1 MEKFHQIE
9 ITSHNIQKTG
19 MRFHLIKTEN
29 EKAKSCYHFTP
40 YVCRKIMR
48 K

>member
-9 ITSHNIQKTG
+9 ITSHNIQKRG
-19 MRFHLIKTEN
+19 MRFHLIKKEN
-29 EKAKSCYHFTP
+29 EKEKSYHFTP